1 MLFEFDPLAEQKAK
15 LKVVG
20 VGGAGGNAI
29 NRMISTNME
38 GVDFIVI
45 NTDSQ
50 DLENNAAEQKIQI
63 GSTLTKGLGAGA
75 QSTIGLEAMETDR
88 EAVQTLLEGADM
100 VFITAGMGGGTG
112 TGAAPVIAQ
121 IARELDILTVGIV
134 TLPFNFEGP
143 KRMNRGLAGISE
155 MRKTSDTLLIIP
167 NQKLMSIVDKN
178 TTLTAAFH
186 LADSILNQAAKGIS
200 DLINVHGMI
209 NLDFADVETIMK
221 NMGEAIMG
229 TGVATG
235 EERAVLSAQQAIAS
249 PLLDNASI
257 SGAQGILVNI
267 TGGKDLKLFEVEEA
281 VNKVRAEVD
290 SEAEVIIGS
299 ITDSSLE
306 GKMRVSIVATS
317 LDGISPE
324 EKSVVSMVHRI
335 HNRNSG
341 YLNPAI
347 NPKAT
352 NAANND
358 GSLNS
363 TPIYGANALKIDQD
377 LEKENVSVEQNN
389 ISIQDD
395 SLNEISLDSLDY
407 IENTKQNNQEEN
419 QQQKDVFES
428 ESHEEKEKTTPQLFS
443 EEEDVDSFKQ
453 EINSEKESESL
464 IDKDDE
470 EDFEIP
476 AFLRKQKN

>member
-45 NTDSQ
+45 NTDAQ

-88 EAVQTLLEGADM
+88 EAVQTLLKGADM

-267 TGGKDLKLFEVEEA
+267 TGGKDLTLHEVDEATSIIFEEA
-281 VNKVRAEVD
+281 GNDANIIFGAVIDPKLKEEIQVTVIATGFNNHKYREDSDETPAPQREVNRMLGEKTNVSL
-290 SEAEVIIGS
+290 SEQKNTPKEMA
-299 ITDSSLE
+299 
-306 GKMRVSIVATS
+306 
-317 LDGISPE
+317 PE
-324 EKSVVSMVHRI
+324 DEKPKPNI
-335 HNRNSG
+335 
-341 YLNPAI
+341 LIDDDNPV
-347 NPKAT
+347 
-352 NAANND
+352 
-358 GSLNS
+358 
-363 TPIYGANALKIDQD
+363 IYGNDI
-377 LEKENVSVEQNN
+377 
-389 ISIQDD
+389 
-395 SLNEISLDSLDY
+395 
-407 IENTKQNNQEEN
+407 
-419 QQQKDVFES
+419 
-428 ESHEEKEKTTPQLFS
+428 
-443 EEEDVDSFKQ
+443 
-453 EINSEKESESL
+453 
-464 IDKDDE
+464 
-470 EDFEIP
+470 EIP
-476 AFLRKQKN
+476 AFIRRQHE

>member
-1 MLFEFDPLAEQKAK
+1 MLFEFDLAEQKAK

-38 GVDFIVI
+38 GVDFIII
-45 NTDSQ
+45 NTDAQ

-75 QSTIGLEAMETDR
+75 RSTIGLEAMETDR

-112 TGAAPVIAQ
+112 TGASPVIAQ

-155 MRKTSDTLLIIP
+155 MRKTCDTLLIIP

-267 TGGKDLKLFEVEEA
+267 TGGKDLTLHEVDEATSIIFEEA
-281 VNKVRAEVD
+281 GNDANIIFGAVIDPKLEEEIQVTVIATGFNNHKYREDPDETPHIIKVPKREENRMLGEKINVSL
-290 SEAEVIIGS
+290 SEQKNIPKEM
-299 ITDSSLE
+299 T
-306 GKMRVSIVATS
+306 
-317 LDGISPE
+317 PE
-324 EKSVVSMVHRI
+324 DERPKPNMLI
-335 HNRNSG
+335 DDD
-341 YLNPAI
+341 NPV
-347 NPKAT
+347 
-352 NAANND
+352 
-358 GSLNS
+358 
-363 TPIYGANALKIDQD
+363 IYGNDI
-377 LEKENVSVEQNN
+377 
-389 ISIQDD
+389 
-395 SLNEISLDSLDY
+395 
-407 IENTKQNNQEEN
+407 
-419 QQQKDVFES
+419 
-428 ESHEEKEKTTPQLFS
+428 
-443 EEEDVDSFKQ
+443 
-453 EINSEKESESL
+453 
-464 IDKDDE
+464 
-470 EDFEIP
+470 EIP
-476 AFLRKQKN
+476 AFIRRQHE

>member
-1 MLFEFDPLAEQKAK
+1 MLFEFDPLAQQKAK

-45 NTDSQ
+45 NTDAQ

-112 TGAAPVIAQ
+112 TGASPVIAQ

-155 MRKTSDTLLIIP
+155 MRKTCDTLLIIP

-267 TGGKDLKLFEVEEA
+267 TGGKDLTLHEVDEATSIIFEEA
-281 VNKVRAEVD
+281 GNDANIIFGAVIDPKLEEEIQVTVIATGFNNHKHREDSDETPHITKVPKREENRMLGEKINVSL
-290 SEAEVIIGS
+290 SEQKNIPIEMA
-299 ITDSSLE
+299 
-306 GKMRVSIVATS
+306 
-317 LDGISPE
+317 PE
-324 EKSVVSMVHRI
+324 DEKPKPNI
-335 HNRNSG
+335 
-341 YLNPAI
+341 LIDDDNPV
-347 NPKAT
+347 
-352 NAANND
+352 
-358 GSLNS
+358 
-363 TPIYGANALKIDQD
+363 IYGNDI
-377 LEKENVSVEQNN
+377 
-389 ISIQDD
+389 
-395 SLNEISLDSLDY
+395 
-407 IENTKQNNQEEN
+407 
-419 QQQKDVFES
+419 
-428 ESHEEKEKTTPQLFS
+428 
-443 EEEDVDSFKQ
+443 
-453 EINSEKESESL
+453 
-464 IDKDDE
+464 
-470 EDFEIP
+470 EIP
-476 AFLRKQKN
+476 AFIRRQHE